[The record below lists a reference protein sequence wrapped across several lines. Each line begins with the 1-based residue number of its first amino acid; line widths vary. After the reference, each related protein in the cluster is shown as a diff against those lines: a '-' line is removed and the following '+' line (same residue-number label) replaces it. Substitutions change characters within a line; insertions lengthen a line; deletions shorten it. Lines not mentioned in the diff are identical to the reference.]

1 MTHVINAVIAVA
13 MLAAS
18 AGVGAWGVGFLLRRV
33 ASTPPSPGVLSGG
46 RIIGILERLAV
57 TGAVLAGYPEAVA
70 VVIAIKG
77 LGRYPELRGE
87 DAERRGAAAEGFIIG
102 TLASFFWAALCG
114 VIGLWLR
121 R

>member
-77 LGRYPELRGE
+77 LGRYPSG
-87 DAERRGAAAEGFIIG
+87 AERRPR
-102 TLASFFWAALCG
+102 ASSSAPSQVSSGPLCVG
-114 VIGLWLR
+114 
-121 R
+121 